1 MSELLDVFIGESRE
15 NLESASQELLE
26 IQSSGPASERVD
38 KIFRDLHTIKGSSD
52 LFDIKPLTRLAH
64 AAEDLLDS
72 IRANEVAFSE
82 GIGDLLL
89 EALDQI
95 SIWFD
100 ELEVGSQDLEQWQP
114 ISVSLG
120 AQLRHFIDPDASE
133 STSYEHKAVLSNES
147 SSVNQ
152 SLTDTQRELLA
163 DFSENADLK
172 LLCQTDGP
180 HCYLIQY
187 TPDEGCFFRG
197 EDPINVALALPGL
210 KAFNIAMPELDHDA
224 DIYNC
229 ATSINALGCAE
240 ENAIK
245 QHMAYYEGQY
255 QVTFFSTQALCASCA
270 SKIAENIAK
279 IPDETLTGALADNN
293 LEQVNAS
300 AGLLLASQGFS
311 DADCD
316 DAKRAT
322 LQFLSTASELD
333 FLREAESGSN
343 AETAE
348 SANESISQSQSNDA
362 VASTADTS
370 SASILGNAD
379 EDAPFEFNAKPSDI
393 SARPEKILALH
404 EKAILT
410 QQLTLLNSDNYK
422 SEFMFPSI
430 AGLVGNI
437 LGETFSDEDA
447 VAVAICNALDDETI
461 NEQAEETQK
470 QQSTEAA
477 SAEATQ
483 AANTS
488 ESKADPSESTVDSPE
503 SNAVNSQG
511 DSPQPAKAERQAVK
525 MLKVDQAKIDYLMD
539 IVGELTVAKNSL
551 PYLAKQAEEE
561 GGSRKL
567 SKQIKAHFSIV
578 NRLTESLQS
587 AVLQIRMVPVSHVF
601 QRYPR
606 LVRDLARKL
615 DKKIELCMQGED
627 TEFDKNL
634 IESLSEPLIHLLR
647 NSIDHG
653 IESPSE
659 RIEAGKSEMGRID
672 LIATPLDDS
681 VIIEIRDDGKG
692 IDPHK
697 IKLLAFQKGVISEA
711 QLESLDD
718 NEALQL
724 IFAAGFSTSEQ
735 VSDLSGRGV
744 GMDAV
749 KTMVSQA
756 GGTIEMHSEVGV
768 GTTFKL
774 LLPQTM
780 SVNRVMMFEV
790 NDQMFGVGMDAVV
803 ETVKVPTSDIQRIRN
818 EHVLVIREKLIPVC
832 NLREALGFDEAQD
845 KEEQSILVVSTPQ
858 GEFGLVIDK
867 FHEGIDVIQKPLEG
881 VLAGYAHF
889 SGTALLG
896 DGRVLLIINVQEVL
910 AKCL

>member
-15 NLESASQELLE
+15 NLESASQELIA

-72 IRANEVAFSE
+72 VRSNEVTYSDD
-82 GIGDLLL
+82 IGDLLL

-100 ELEVGSQDLEQWQP
+100 ELEVGSQDLEKWKP
-114 ISVSLG
+114 ISTQLS
-120 AQLRHFIDPDASE
+120 AQLRHFIDPTA
-133 STSYEHKAVLSNES
+133 LSNIEES
-147 SSVNQ
+147 NNAVNNEGVVADAQ
-152 SLTDTQRELLA
+152 ALSEEQIALLA
-163 DFSENADLK
+163 SFGENAELQ
-172 LLCQTDGP
+172 LLCKATGS
-180 HCYLIQY
+180 HCYFINY

-197 EDPINVALALPGL
+197 EDPINVAAALPGL
-210 KAFNIAMPELDHDA
+210 KALEIEIPELAEDA

-229 ATSINALGCAE
+229 FTSIKALGAASE
-240 ENAIK
+240 DAVK

-255 QVTFFSTQALCASCA
+255 SYVIFSIKALQAACVNKIQKCVKHIDDNTLTQA
-270 SKIAENIAK
+270 INERDI
-279 IPDETLTGALADNN
+279 
-293 LEQVNAS
+293 EQVHAS
-300 AGLLLASQGFS
+300 AGLLLASLNF
-311 DADCD
+311 D
-316 DAKRAT
+316 DSENASANKAVLSVLTSVDELSFLDNESRDDES
-322 LQFLSTASELD
+322 LSTDINTNVSSEVD
-333 FLREAESGSN
+333 ISK
-343 AETAE
+343 
-348 SANESISQSQSNDA
+348 ANETGDSKGE
-362 VASTADTS
+362 AS
-370 SASILGNAD
+370 
-379 EDAPFEFNAKPSDI
+379 KP
-393 SARPEKILALH
+393 KTLALH
-404 EKAILT
+404 ERAMLK
-410 QQLTLLNSDNYK
+410 QQLTLLNSNNYK
-422 SEFMFPSI
+422 SELMFPSI

-437 LGETFSDEDA
+437 LGASFENDDA
-447 VAVAICNALDDETI
+447 LAEAISNALDDETI
-461 NEQAEETQK
+461 QEQANDEQA
-470 QQSTEAA
+470 QQTSSDAT
-477 SAEATQ
+477 AEVT
-483 AANTS
+483 
-488 ESKADPSESTVDSPE
+488 
-503 SNAVNSQG
+503 
-511 DSPQPAKAERQAVK
+511 QPANAPETTDDTAAPVKAERQAVK
-525 MLKVDQAKIDYLMD
+525 MLKVDQSKIDYLMD

-561 GGSRKL
+561 GGSKKL

-653 IESPSE
+653 IESPAE
-659 RIEAGKSEMGRID
+659 RLAAGKPEVGRID

-697 IKLLAFQKGVISEA
+697 IKLLAFQKGIISET
-711 QLESLDD
+711 QLETLDD

-756 GGTIEMHSEVGV
+756 GGTIEMQSEVGV
-768 GTTFKL
+768 GSTFKL

-803 ETVKVPTSDIQRIRN
+803 ETVKVPAADIQRIRN
-818 EHVLVIREKLIPVC
+818 EHVLVIREKLIPLC
-832 NLREALGFDEAQD
+832 DLRVALGF
-845 KEEQSILVVSTPQ
+845 EQAGERQEHSILVVSTPQ
-858 GEFGLVIDK
+858 GEFGLIIDK

>member
-15 NLESASQELLE
+15 NLESASQELIE
-26 IQSSGPASERVD
+26 IQASGPSSDKVD

-72 IRANEVAFSE
+72 VRAKEVDYNDE
-82 GIGDLLL
+82 IGDLLL

-95 SIWFD
+95 SMWFD
-100 ELEVGSQDLEQWQP
+100 ELENGTQNLAEWQP
-114 ISVSLG
+114 ISADLS
-120 AQLRHFIDPDASE
+120 AQLRAFIDPSQAAANTAEQTPASHADS
-133 STSYEHKAVLSNES
+133 STNEI
-147 SSVNQ
+147 V
-152 SLTDTQRELLA
+152 DTVASALEA
-163 DFSENADLK
+163 FDDNADIA
-172 LLCQTDGP
+172 LLSKSASSDL
-180 HCYLIQY
+180 YVIEY

-197 EDPINVALALPGL
+197 EDPVNVALALPGL
-210 KAFNIAMPELDHDA
+210 RAFEINAPAMAADA
-224 DIYNC
+224 DVYQCVLKI
-229 ATSINALGCAE
+229 TALGEASE
-240 ENAIK
+240 DAVVT
-245 QHMAYYEGQY
+245 HMAYYEGQY
-255 QVTFFSTQALCASCA
+255 TLHKLTQQALKYRCKD
-270 SKIAENIAK
+270 KILDSVAQLN
-279 IPDETLTGALADNN
+279 DEALNDALKTARETGDTNTLQST
-293 LEQVNAS
+293 
-300 AGLLLASQGFS
+300 AGLLLASQTHAMPIKAVLS
-311 DADCD
+311 
-316 DAKRAT
+316 
-322 LQFLSTASELD
+322 FLSSDNDLTFLD
-333 FLREAESGSN
+333 EV
-343 AETAE
+343 T
-348 SANESISQSQSNDA
+348 
-362 VASTADTS
+362 TAD
-370 SASILGNAD
+370 
-379 EDAPFEFNAKPSDI
+379 ESDN
-393 SARPEKILALH
+393 LAGESDSGAAELSKEGLLPH
-404 EKAILT
+404 EKELLT
-410 QQLTLLNSDNYK
+410 QQLALISSEGYNA
-422 SEFMFPSI
+422 EFMFPSI
-430 AGLVGNI
+430 SMLVGNV
-437 LGETFSDEDA
+437 LKQTFSNEAELISSINAALED
-447 VAVAICNALDDETI
+447 VQNDIPEIQDVVETTNATNESET
-461 NEQAEETQK
+461 QTAEE
-470 QQSTEAA
+470 EA
-477 SAEATQ
+477 S
-483 AANTS
+483 
-488 ESKADPSESTVDSPE
+488 
-503 SNAVNSQG
+503 
-511 DSPQPAKAERQAVK
+511 QPAKAERQAVK
-525 MLKVDQAKIDYLMD
+525 MLKVDQSKIDYLMD

-561 GGSRKL
+561 GGSKRL

-606 LVRDLARKL
+606 LVRDLSRKL

-653 IESPSE
+653 IESPE
-659 RIEAGKSEMGRID
+659 DRIEAGKPETGRID

-697 IKLLAFQKGVISEA
+697 IKLLAFQKGVITES
-711 QLESLDD
+711 QLESIDD

-756 GGTIEMHSEVGV
+756 GGTIEMQSEVGV
-768 GTTFKL
+768 GSTFKL

-790 NDQMFGVGMDAVV
+790 NDQMFGVSMDAVV
-803 ETVKVPTSDIQRIRN
+803 ETVKVPTQDIQRIRN
-818 EHVLVIREKLIPVC
+818 ENVLVIRDKLIPLC
-832 NLREALGFDEAQD
+832 NLRDALGFEPDGG
-845 KEEQSILVVSTPQ
+845 KEEHSILVVSTPQ
-858 GEFGLVIDK
+858 GEFGLIIDK

-881 VLAGYAHF
+881 VLAGYSHF

-910 AKCL
+910 STCL

>member
-1 MSELLDVFIGESRE
+1 V
-15 NLESASQELLE
+15 
-26 IQSSGPASERVD
+26 
-38 KIFRDLHTIKGSSD
+38 H
-52 LFDIKPLTRLAH
+52 
-64 AAEDLLDS
+64 
-72 IRANEVAFSE
+72 
-82 GIGDLLL
+82 
-89 EALDQI
+89 
-95 SIWFD
+95 
-100 ELEVGSQDLEQWQP
+100 
-114 ISVSLG
+114 
-120 AQLRHFIDPDASE
+120 
-133 STSYEHKAVLSNES
+133 
-147 SSVNQ
+147 
-152 SLTDTQRELLA
+152 
-163 DFSENADLK
+163 
-172 LLCQTDGP
+172 
-180 HCYLIQY
+180 
-187 TPDEGCFFRG
+187 
-197 EDPINVALALPGL
+197 
-210 KAFNIAMPELDHDA
+210 
-224 DIYNC
+224 
-229 ATSINALGCAE
+229 
-240 ENAIK
+240 
-245 QHMAYYEGQY
+245 
-255 QVTFFSTQALCASCA
+255 
-270 SKIAENIAK
+270 
-279 IPDETLTGALADNN
+279 
-293 LEQVNAS
+293 AS
-300 AGLLLASQGFS
+300 AGLLLASLNF
-311 DADCD
+311 D
-316 DAKRAT
+316 DSEDDSANRAV
-322 LQFLSTASELD
+322 LSLLSSIDDLSFLNNEIREDGCSGKDTSTNASPEVGN
-333 FLREAESGSN
+333 S
-343 AETAE
+343 
-348 SANESISQSQSNDA
+348 SANEAYDSKSDA
-362 VASTADTS
+362 S
-370 SASILGNAD
+370 
-379 EDAPFEFNAKPSDI
+379 KP
-393 SARPEKILALH
+393 KTLALH
-404 EKAILT
+404 ERAMLT

-437 LGETFSDEDA
+437 LGAEFENEDA
-447 VAVAICNALDDETI
+447 LAVAISNALDEETI
-461 NEQAEETQK
+461 QAQANDEQAHQT
-470 QQSTEAA
+470 SNDAT
-477 SAEATQ
+477 AEATQ
-483 AANTS
+483 PANT
-488 ESKADPSESTVDSPE
+488 
-503 SNAVNSQG
+503 
-511 DSPQPAKAERQAVK
+511 QPANALETIEDTAAPVKAERQAVK
-525 MLKVDQAKIDYLMD
+525 MLKVDQSKIDYLMD

-653 IESPSE
+653 IESPAE
-659 RIEAGKSEMGRID
+659 RLAAGKPEVGRID

-692 IDPHK
+692 IDPQK

-711 QLESLDD
+711 QLENLDD

-756 GGTIEMHSEVGV
+756 GGTIEMQSEVGV
-768 GTTFKL
+768 GSTFKL

-803 ETVKVPTSDIQRIRN
+803 ETVKVPTADIQRIRN
-818 EHVLVIREKLIPVC
+818 EHVLVIREKLIPLC
-832 NLREALGFDEAQD
+832 DLREALGFEAA
-845 KEEQSILVVSTPQ
+845 EEREEHSILVVSTPQ
-858 GEFGLVIDK
+858 GEFGLIIDK

>member
-1 MSELLDVFIGESRE
+1 
-15 NLESASQELLE
+15 
-26 IQSSGPASERVD
+26 
-38 KIFRDLHTIKGSSD
+38 
-52 LFDIKPLTRLAH
+52 
-64 AAEDLLDS
+64 
-72 IRANEVAFSE
+72 
-82 GIGDLLL
+82 
-89 EALDQI
+89 
-95 SIWFD
+95 
-100 ELEVGSQDLEQWQP
+100 
-114 ISVSLG
+114 
-120 AQLRHFIDPDASE
+120 
-133 STSYEHKAVLSNES
+133 
-147 SSVNQ
+147 
-152 SLTDTQRELLA
+152 
-163 DFSENADLK
+163 
-172 LLCQTDGP
+172 
-180 HCYLIQY
+180 
-187 TPDEGCFFRG
+187 
-197 EDPINVALALPGL
+197 
-210 KAFNIAMPELDHDA
+210 MPELGEDA

-229 ATSINALGCAE
+229 FTSIKALGVAGE
-240 ENAIK
+240 DEIK

-255 QVTFFSTQALCASCA
+255 SCVSFSTQALKAAST
-270 SKIAENIAK
+270 SKIQKCVETID
-279 IPDETLTGALADNN
+279 DETLNSALNDTDID
-293 LEQVNAS
+293 QVHAS
-300 AGLLLASQGFS
+300 AGLLLASLNF
-311 DADCD
+311 D
-316 DAKRAT
+316 DSEDDSANRAV
-322 LQFLSTASELD
+322 LSLLSSIDDLSFLNNEIREDGCSSKDTNKNASPEVGN
-333 FLREAESGSN
+333 S
-343 AETAE
+343 
-348 SANESISQSQSNDA
+348 SANEAYDSKSDA
-362 VASTADTS
+362 S
-370 SASILGNAD
+370 
-379 EDAPFEFNAKPSDI
+379 KP
-393 SARPEKILALH
+393 KILALH
-404 EKAILT
+404 ERAMLT

-437 LGETFSDEDA
+437 LGAEFENEDA
-447 VAVAICNALDDETI
+447 LAVAISNALDEETI
-461 NEQAEETQK
+461 QAQANDEQAHQT
-470 QQSTEAA
+470 SNDAT
-477 SAEATQ
+477 AEATQ
-483 AANTS
+483 PANT
-488 ESKADPSESTVDSPE
+488 
-503 SNAVNSQG
+503 
-511 DSPQPAKAERQAVK
+511 QPANALETIEDTAAPVKAERQAVK
-525 MLKVDQAKIDYLMD
+525 MLKVDQSKIDYLMD

-653 IESPSE
+653 IESPAE
-659 RIEAGKSEMGRID
+659 RLAAGKPEVGRID

-692 IDPHK
+692 IDPQK
-697 IKLLAFQKGVISEA
+697 IKLLAFQKGVISET
-711 QLESLDD
+711 QLENLDD

-756 GGTIEMHSEVGV
+756 GGTIEMQSEVGV
-768 GTTFKL
+768 GSTFKL

-803 ETVKVPTSDIQRIRN
+803 ETVKVPTADIQRIRN
-818 EHVLVIREKLIPVC
+818 EHVLVIREKLIPLC
-832 NLREALGFDEAQD
+832 DLREALGFEAA
-845 KEEQSILVVSTPQ
+845 EEREEHSILVVSTPQ
-858 GEFGLVIDK
+858 GEFGLIIDK

>member
-1 MSELLDVFIGESRE
+1 LNFDDSEDD
-15 NLESASQELLE
+15 SAN
-26 IQSSGPASERVD
+26 R
-38 KIFRDLHTIKGSSD
+38 
-52 LFDIKPLTRLAH
+52 
-64 AAEDLLDS
+64 
-72 IRANEVAFSE
+72 
-82 GIGDLLL
+82 
-89 EALDQI
+89 
-95 SIWFD
+95 
-100 ELEVGSQDLEQWQP
+100 
-114 ISVSLG
+114 
-120 AQLRHFIDPDASE
+120 
-133 STSYEHKAVLSNES
+133 AVLSLLSSIDDLSFLNNEIREDGCS
-147 SSVNQ
+147 SK
-152 SLTDTQRELLA
+152 DT
-163 DFSENADLK
+163 NK
-172 LLCQTDGP
+172 
-180 HCYLIQY
+180 
-187 TPDEGCFFRG
+187 
-197 EDPINVALALPGL
+197 
-210 KAFNIAMPELDHDA
+210 
-224 DIYNC
+224 
-229 ATSINALGCAE
+229 
-240 ENAIK
+240 
-245 QHMAYYEGQY
+245 
-255 QVTFFSTQALCASCA
+255 
-270 SKIAENIAK
+270 
-279 IPDETLTGALADNN
+279 
-293 LEQVNAS
+293 NAS
-300 AGLLLASQGFS
+300 PEVGNS
-311 DADCD
+311 
-316 DAKRAT
+316 
-322 LQFLSTASELD
+322 
-333 FLREAESGSN
+333 
-343 AETAE
+343 
-348 SANESISQSQSNDA
+348 SANEAYDSKSDA
-362 VASTADTS
+362 S
-370 SASILGNAD
+370 
-379 EDAPFEFNAKPSDI
+379 KP
-393 SARPEKILALH
+393 KTLALH
-404 EKAILT
+404 ERAMLT

-437 LGETFSDEDA
+437 LGAEFENEDA
-447 VAVAICNALDDETI
+447 LAAAISNALDEETI
-461 NEQAEETQK
+461 QAQANDEQA
-470 QQSTEAA
+470 QQTSNDAT
-477 SAEATQ
+477 AEATQ
-483 AANTS
+483 PANT
-488 ESKADPSESTVDSPE
+488 
-503 SNAVNSQG
+503 
-511 DSPQPAKAERQAVK
+511 QPANALETTEDTAAPVKAERQAVK
-525 MLKVDQAKIDYLMD
+525 MLKVDQSKIDYLMD

-653 IESPSE
+653 IESPAE
-659 RIEAGKSEMGRID
+659 RLAAGKPEVGRID

-692 IDPHK
+692 IDPQK
-697 IKLLAFQKGVISEA
+697 IKLLAFQKGVISET
-711 QLESLDD
+711 QLENLDD

-756 GGTIEMHSEVGV
+756 GGTIEMQSEVGV
-768 GTTFKL
+768 GSTFKL

-803 ETVKVPTSDIQRIRN
+803 ETVKVPTADIQRIRN
-818 EHVLVIREKLIPVC
+818 EHVLVIREKLIPLC
-832 NLREALGFDEAQD
+832 DLREALGFEAA
-845 KEEQSILVVSTPQ
+845 EEREEHSILVVSTPQ
-858 GEFGLVIDK
+858 GEFGLIIDK

>member
-1 MSELLDVFIGESRE
+1 
-15 NLESASQELLE
+15 
-26 IQSSGPASERVD
+26 
-38 KIFRDLHTIKGSSD
+38 
-52 LFDIKPLTRLAH
+52 
-64 AAEDLLDS
+64 
-72 IRANEVAFSE
+72 
-82 GIGDLLL
+82 
-89 EALDQI
+89 
-95 SIWFD
+95 
-100 ELEVGSQDLEQWQP
+100 
-114 ISVSLG
+114 
-120 AQLRHFIDPDASE
+120 
-133 STSYEHKAVLSNES
+133 
-147 SSVNQ
+147 
-152 SLTDTQRELLA
+152 
-163 DFSENADLK
+163 
-172 LLCQTDGP
+172 
-180 HCYLIQY
+180 
-187 TPDEGCFFRG
+187 
-197 EDPINVALALPGL
+197 
-210 KAFNIAMPELDHDA
+210 
-224 DIYNC
+224 
-229 ATSINALGCAE
+229 
-240 ENAIK
+240 
-245 QHMAYYEGQY
+245 
-255 QVTFFSTQALCASCA
+255 
-270 SKIAENIAK
+270 
-279 IPDETLTGALADNN
+279 
-293 LEQVNAS
+293 
-300 AGLLLASQGFS
+300 
-311 DADCD
+311 
-316 DAKRAT
+316 
-322 LQFLSTASELD
+322 
-333 FLREAESGSN
+333 
-343 AETAE
+343 
-348 SANESISQSQSNDA
+348 
-362 VASTADTS
+362 
-370 SASILGNAD
+370 
-379 EDAPFEFNAKPSDI
+379 
-393 SARPEKILALH
+393 
-404 EKAILT
+404 
-410 QQLTLLNSDNYK
+410 
-422 SEFMFPSI
+422 
-430 AGLVGNI
+430 
-437 LGETFSDEDA
+437 
-447 VAVAICNALDDETI
+447 
-461 NEQAEETQK
+461 
-470 QQSTEAA
+470 
-477 SAEATQ
+477 
-483 AANTS
+483 
-488 ESKADPSESTVDSPE
+488 
-503 SNAVNSQG
+503 
-511 DSPQPAKAERQAVK
+511 
-525 MLKVDQAKIDYLMD
+525 MLKVDQTKIDYLMD

-567 SKQIKAHFSIV
+567 GKQIKAHFSIV

-659 RIEAGKSEMGRID
+659 RLDAGKSETGRID

-724 IFAAGFSTSEQ
+724 VFAAGFSTSEQ

-756 GGTIEMHSEVGV
+756 GGSIEMKSEVGV

-790 NDQMFGVGMDAVV
+790 NDQMFGVGMDSVV

>member
-15 NLESASQELLE
+15 NLESASQELVE
-26 IQSSGPASERVD
+26 IQTSGPSSDKVD

-72 IRANEVAFSE
+72 VRAKEVDYNDE
-82 GIGDLLL
+82 IGDLLL

-95 SIWFD
+95 SMWFD
-100 ELEVGSQDLEQWQP
+100 ELENGTQNLAEWQP
-114 ISVSLG
+114 ISTDLS
-120 AQLRHFIDPDASE
+120 AQLRAFIDPSQADASTTE
-133 STSYEHKAVLSNES
+133 QTPAAQADSSTNEIAD
-147 SSVNQ
+147 SVATA
-152 SLTDTQRELLA
+152 LDA
-163 DFSENADLK
+163 FDDNADIA
-172 LLCQTDGP
+172 LLSKSASSDL
-180 HCYLIQY
+180 YVMEY

-197 EDPINVALALPGL
+197 EDPVNVALALPGL
-210 KAFNIAMPELDHDA
+210 HAFEINAPAMAADA
-224 DIYNC
+224 DVYQCVLKI
-229 ATSINALGCAE
+229 TALGEASE
-240 ENAIK
+240 DTVVT
-245 QHMAYYEGQY
+245 HMAYYEGQY
-255 QVTFFSTQALCASCA
+255 TLHKLTQQALKYRCKD
-270 SKIAENIAK
+270 KILDSVAQLN
-279 IPDETLTGALADNN
+279 DEALNDALKTARETGDTNML
-293 LEQVNAS
+293 QS
-300 AGLLLASQGFS
+300 TAGLLLASQTHPMPTKAVLS
-311 DADCD
+311 
-316 DAKRAT
+316 
-322 LQFLSTASELD
+322 FLSSDNDLTFLD
-333 FLREAESGSN
+333 DDKQLGGPDD
-343 AETAE
+343 
-348 SANESISQSQSNDA
+348 SAD
-362 VASTADTS
+362 D
-370 SASILGNAD
+370 SASGAD
-379 EDAPFEFNAKPSDI
+379 EPSKEGLL
-393 SARPEKILALH
+393 PH
-404 EKAILT
+404 EKELLT
-410 QQLTLLNSDNYK
+410 QQLALISSEGY
-422 SEFMFPSI
+422 SAEFMFPSI
-430 AGLVGNI
+430 SMLVGNV
-437 LGETFSDEDA
+437 LKQTFSDEA
-447 VAVAICNALDDETI
+447 ELISAINAALEDVQNDIPEIQDVVETTNAI
-461 NEQAEETQK
+461 NESEMQTAED
-470 QQSTEAA
+470 EA
-477 SAEATQ
+477 S
-483 AANTS
+483 
-488 ESKADPSESTVDSPE
+488 
-503 SNAVNSQG
+503 
-511 DSPQPAKAERQAVK
+511 QPAKAERQAVK
-525 MLKVDQAKIDYLMD
+525 MLKVDQSKIDYLMD

-561 GGSRKL
+561 GGSKKL

-606 LVRDLARKL
+606 LVRDLSRKL

-653 IESPSE
+653 IESPE
-659 RIEAGKSEMGRID
+659 DRIEAGKPETGRID

-697 IKLLAFQKGVISEA
+697 IKLLAFQKGVITES
-711 QLESLDD
+711 QLESIDD

-756 GGTIEMHSEVGV
+756 GGSIEMQSEVGV
-768 GTTFKL
+768 GSTFKL

-790 NDQMFGVGMDAVV
+790 NDQMFGVSMDAVV
-803 ETVKVPTSDIQRIRN
+803 ETVKVPTQDIQRIRN
-818 EHVLVIREKLIPVC
+818 ENVLVIRDKLIPLC
-832 NLREALGFDEAQD
+832 NLRDALGFEPDGG
-845 KEEQSILVVSTPQ
+845 KEEHSILVVSTPQ
-858 GEFGLVIDK
+858 GEFGLIIDK

-881 VLAGYAHF
+881 VLAGYSHF

-910 AKCL
+910 STCL